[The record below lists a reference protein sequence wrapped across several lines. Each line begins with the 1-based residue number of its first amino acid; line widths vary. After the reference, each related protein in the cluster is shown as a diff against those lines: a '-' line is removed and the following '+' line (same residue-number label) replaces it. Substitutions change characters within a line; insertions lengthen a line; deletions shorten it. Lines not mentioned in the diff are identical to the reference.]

1 MACSTEYVADSG
13 LEDSATVPVAELA
26 QPVKAAMLAAVRA
39 ASVAKLRFL
48 LAITSVPLLL
58 ECKQANPNT

>member
-1 MACSTEYVADSG
+1 MRSGFPLISVVPMAWSTEYGADSG

-39 ASVAKLRFL
+39 ASVAKPRFL
-48 LAITSVPLLL
+48 
-58 ECKQANPNT
+58 